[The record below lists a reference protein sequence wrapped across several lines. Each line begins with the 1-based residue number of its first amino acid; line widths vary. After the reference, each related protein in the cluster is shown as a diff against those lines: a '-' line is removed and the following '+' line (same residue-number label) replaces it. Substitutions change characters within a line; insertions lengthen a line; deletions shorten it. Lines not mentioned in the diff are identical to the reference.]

1 MGKKEHPGKRHVGR
15 WILATLALAVI
26 GVAVAGYFYFD
37 VASWQR
43 LDPVRLQ
50 SLAQTGSIFDK
61 DGQFVTSLVGSENRT
76 LVALEDLPDHVVNAF
91 LAAEDLRFY
100 KHPGFDLVRIG
111 GALVSNL
118 RSRRFFPGRQ
128 YHYPAA
134 GETQPP
140 EQPENHRP

>member
-61 DGQFVTSLVGSENRT
+61 DGQFVTRLDGKREQDPGGPGGLARSCGKR
-76 LVALEDLPDHVVNAF
+76 LPGGGG
-91 LAAEDLRFY
+91 LAVLQASRF
-100 KHPGFDLVRIG
+100 
-111 GALVSNL
+111 
-118 RSRRFFPGRQ
+118 
-128 YHYPAA
+128 
-134 GETQPP
+134 
-140 EQPENHRP
+140 